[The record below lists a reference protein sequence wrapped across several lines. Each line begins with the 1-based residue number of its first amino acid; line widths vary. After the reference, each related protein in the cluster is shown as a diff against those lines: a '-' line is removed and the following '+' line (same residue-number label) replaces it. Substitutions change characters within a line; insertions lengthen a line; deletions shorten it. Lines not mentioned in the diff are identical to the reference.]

1 MKTKSALLLMT
12 LLASM
17 SLSAFAQSSG
27 RSPISVTA
35 IGHMA
40 VTLLSPAA
48 LSVPQNL
55 EFNNIQLRSS
65 EVASGAVDCDMK
77 MATVRVS
84 GTRAT
89 YSVTVSNDQMGFNQ
103 NGNRLSVGNF
113 STSTSMEDSGSSSIY
128 IGATMSIAKR
138 GVVAIANNNGSNNPL
153 AITINYN

>member
-1 MKTKSALLLMT
+1 MT
-12 LLASM
+12 LLTSM

-48 LSVPQNL
+48 LSAPQNL
-55 EFNNIQLRSS
+55 EFNDIQLRSS
-65 EVASGAVDCDMK
+65 EVASGAVNYDMK

-84 GTRAT
+84 GNKAT
-89 YSVTVSNDQMGFNQ
+89 YAVTVSNGNLGINQ

-113 STSTSMEDSGSSSIY
+113 STSTSMEESGSTSIY
-128 IGATMSIAKR
+128 IGATMSIMKR
-138 GVVAIANNNGSNNPL
+138 GVVAKTENNDSSNPL

>member
-1 MKTKSALLLMT
+1 MILLT
-12 LLASM
+12 GM
-17 SLSAFAQSSG
+17 SLSAIAQSSG

-48 LSVPQNL
+48 LSAPQNL
-55 EFNNIQLRSS
+55 EFNDIQLRSS
-65 EVASGAVDCDMK
+65 EATSGAVECDMK

-84 GTRAT
+84 GNRAT
-89 YSVTVSNDQMGFNQ
+89 YAVTVSNGNLGINQ

-113 STSTSMEDSGSSSIY
+113 STSTMEESGSTSIY
-128 IGATMSIAKR
+128 IGATMSIVKR
-138 GVVAIANNNGSNNPL
+138 GVVAIAEAKDSNNPL